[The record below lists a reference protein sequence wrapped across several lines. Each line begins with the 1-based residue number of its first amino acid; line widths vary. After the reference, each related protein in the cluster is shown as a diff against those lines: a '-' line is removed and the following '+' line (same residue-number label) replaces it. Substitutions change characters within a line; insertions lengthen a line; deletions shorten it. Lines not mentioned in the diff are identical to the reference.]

1 MEGNYTFTLTVV
13 DADGAKNSTNAT
25 LEVLKETDY
34 PPEANAG
41 APVVIYLPQ
50 NNLTLNGNAST
61 DDHGIVSW
69 EWTLVSDDSKNG
81 ASGSGTD
88 QVFNHFL
95 HFFKVLPRG
104 PMNRKGNL
112 NPVRF
117 S

>member
-81 ASGSGTD
+81 ISGTATTRSFTISFTFLLLT
-88 QVFNHFL
+88 QAGKAFNHEA
-95 HFFKVLPRG
+95 P
-104 PMNRKGNL
+104 
-112 NPVRF
+112 
-117 S
+117 